1 MAQKRPKLVQNM
13 HFGPNIGIICPFF
26 PMPDQKPM
34 PTRCL
39 GCFFVMWVTKLL
51 ISPVKIRTF
60 CPKPSKF
67 GPKFAFLSIAG
78 SFGALFWV
86 GWWLWRGCISQ
97 DTYLRYNIND
107 DNYLNIYILRHLHHI
122 HRHLTSGLLMS
133 PLGSHPWDIS
143 GNSTICSK
151 D

>member
-1 MAQKRPKLVQNM
+1 
-13 HFGPNIGIICPFF
+13 
-26 PMPDQKPM
+26 MPISSLLDQKPIR
-34 PTRCL
+34 TRCL
-39 GCFFVMWVTKLL
+39 GRVSVMWVTKLL
-51 ISPVKIRTF
+51 IYLIKVKVFCLRTT
-60 CPKPSKF
+60 KF
-67 GPKFAFLSIAG
+67 GPKLAFLFILGQA
-78 SFGALFWV
+78 FLAHLVPCWWV
-86 GWWLWRGCISQ
+86 GWRLWRGCISQ